1 MSSSPCVAHVA
12 LLPSAG
18 MGHLTPFLRLAAMLC
33 HHHCYVTLITPKPTV
48 SNAESNL
55 LSKFFSAFPQVNQL
69 NLHLLPSSSHTA
81 NADPFFLQFDA
92 IRRSCHLLHPL
103 LSSLSPPLSS
113 FVYDMTLI
121 SPVLPVATA
130 IGVPHYI
137 LFTSSASMFCFY
149 SYFPKAAES
158 ISDGD
163 GIDIPGFSSV
173 SKSSLPP
180 QLLDRDGI
188 YRKIFLED
196 SPKVTKL
203 HGVFLNTFEE
213 VESKTLKALNAGE
226 VVKDMPPV
234 HALGPFVPCYE
245 FEGLGERGE
254 SLKWL
259 DKQPNGSVIYVCFG
273 SRIAL
278 KSNQIREIG
287 DGLVRSGFRFLWV
300 VKGNKVDKEDE
311 EKGLE
316 GVLGIELVEKI
327 TKDNKGLVVK
337 EWLDQRQILDHSA
350 VGGFFSHCGWNS
362 VMEAAFYGV
371 PILGWPLLGDQKINA
386 EFVVSNG
393 GFGIWKKDWGWEGE
407 RLVRGEEIGDA
418 IKELMS
424 NESLITKAEQVKM
437 AARKAIGVGG
447 GSETNLQKITEQWKK
462 SQ

>member
-1 MSSSPCVAHVA
+1 MSSSSCVAHVA

-33 HHHCYVTLITPKPTV
+33 HHHCHVTLITPKPTV
-48 SNAESNL
+48 SNAESKL

-121 SPVLPVATA
+121 SPVLPIATA

-137 LFTSSASMFCFY
+137 LFTSSASMFCFF
-149 SYFPKAAES
+149 SCFPNAAES
-158 ISDGD
+158 ISDRD
-163 GIDIPGFSSV
+163 GFDIPGFSYV
-173 SKSSLPP
+173 SKSWIPP
-180 QLLDRDGI
+180 QLLDI
-188 YRKIFLED
+188 NAIFRKLFLED

-213 VESKTLKALNAGE
+213 VESKTLEALNAGE
-226 VVKDMPPV
+226 LVKDLPPV

-245 FEGLGERGE
+245 FEGLCKTGEP
-254 SLKWL
+254 LKWL
-259 DKQPNGSVIYVCFG
+259 DEQPDGSVLYVCFG
-273 SRIAL
+273 SRTAL
-278 KSNQIREIG
+278 ESNQIREIG
-287 DGLVRSGFRFLWV
+287 DGLLRSGFRFLWV
-300 VKGNKVDKEDE
+300 MKGNKVDKEDE
-311 EKGLE
+311 EKRLE

-327 TKDNKGLVVK
+327 IKENKGMVVK
-337 EWLDQRQILDHSA
+337 EWVDQRQILDHSA

-371 PILGWPLLGDQKINA
+371 PILGWPLAGDQKINA

-418 IKELMS
+418 IKEFMS
-424 NESLITKAEQVKM
+424 DESFFAKAEQVKM
-437 AARKAIGVGG
+437 AARKAVSVR
-447 GSETNLQKITEQWKK
+447 GSSKINLHKLIEEWKK
-462 SQ
+462 S